1 MALEIILGDSPTDE
15 GGLLLQPSPL
25 NRVDSEFTRL
35 IKAAFNDMVTLV
47 GVPIVFGSTTKQC
60 IAGAIKLETIV
71 EPVGRVNDS
80 SIQVTML
87 AQDFDEFDVI
97 PSLTKC
103 AIDGEIMIVT
113 SIQRD
118 PQDPCVEFR
127 AIGQS

>member
-71 EPVGRVNDS
+71 EPKTIGDRKSTRLNS
-80 SIQVTML
+80 SHQIISYAVFCL
-87 AQDFDEFDVI
+87 
-97 PSLTKC
+97 KKKK
-103 AIDGEIMIVT
+103 
-113 SIQRD
+113 
-118 PQDPCVEFR
+118 
-127 AIGQS
+127 